1 MKEQTRNTEVQI
13 NEEEIGKLPEKE
25 FRIMIVKMIKNLE
38 NRMEKMQESIN
49 KDLKELKNKHTE
61 KNNTIT
67 EIKNTL
73 EGINSRISEA
83 EEQISELE
91 DKMVEIISEEQNKV
105 KRIKR
110 TEDSLRDLWDHIK
123 HTNIRIIGV
132 PEEEEKKKGYEKI
145 FEEIIVANFPN
156 MEKEIVNQV
165 QEVKRVLYRINQRRN
180 TPRHILFKLTKIKHK
195 EKILKVARK
204 KQQVTYKGKTIR
216 LIANS

>member
-1 MKEQTRNTEVQI
+1 MKKQRNTAQMKEQTRNTEVQI

-67 EIKNTL
+67 EIKNSL
-73 EGINSRISEA
+73 EGINRRISKA
-83 EEQISELE
+83 EKRISELE
-91 DKMVEIISEEQNKV
+91 DKMVEITSEEQNKV
-105 KRIKR
+105 KRMKR
-110 TEDSLRDLWDHIK
+110 TEDSLRDLWDNIK

-132 PEEEEKKKGYEKI
+132 PEEEERKKGYEKI
-145 FEEIIVANFPN
+145 FEEIIVENLFN

-165 QEVKRVLYRINQRRN
+165 QE
-180 TPRHILFKLTKIKHK
+180 
-195 EKILKVARK
+195 A
-204 KQQVTYKGKTIR
+204 
-216 LIANS
+216 